1 MGGNGIQCIGL
12 TTLPPLLADCLDILE
27 PYAPVQAC
35 TRIAKTEVCTVL
47 MKILVVW
54 SVDGLFNRS
63 EDGDSDMEYLGR
75 PGCQYK

>member
-27 PYAPVQAC
+27 PYSPVQAC
-35 TRIAKTEVCTVL
+35 TRIAKMEVLTVL
-47 MKILVVW
+47 MILI
-54 SVDGLFNRS
+54 VDGSFNRS

-75 PGCQYK
+75 RGCQYK